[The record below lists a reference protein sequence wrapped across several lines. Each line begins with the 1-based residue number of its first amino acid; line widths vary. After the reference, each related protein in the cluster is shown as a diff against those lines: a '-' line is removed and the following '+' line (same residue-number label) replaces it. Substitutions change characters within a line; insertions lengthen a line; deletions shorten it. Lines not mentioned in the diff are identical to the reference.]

1 MPAGFPFYFNAIS
14 VAGGAKY
21 PHICFS
27 VFNEYIS
34 LISLGFIL
42 RNICSGTY
50 AVQGLSG
57 GSPDA
62 L

>member
-1 MPAGFPFYFNAIS
+1 M
-14 VAGGAKY
+14 
-21 PHICFS
+21 FS
-27 VFNEYIS
+27 AFHGYIS

-50 AVQGLSG
+50 NRHGRTDMLTLVRPQQRLK
-57 GSPDA
+57 SPLVYRDF